1 MQNILQ
7 KFKQSSIVFKKPG
20 ILSENLK
27 SWKAPTILQFNIFW
41 WNFAC
46 IFYLPISSKA
56 FVGFFKFHLDLELF
70 TKNFY
75 TLLFYTFIKNS
86 RSKQKKQ
93 NSPNNLISKKIQF
106 LIAHVS
112 HLNVSW
118 RSVGPRTDPWGTPAL
133 TEYSCEDLQSRTNEK
148 KGQISD
154 LEFHKFFKKT
164 SMQNYQ
170 KPWIYQVLPLE

>member
-41 WNFAC
+41 WNFAY

-56 FVGFFKFHLDLELF
+56 CVGFFKFHLDLELF

-112 HLNVSW
+112 HLNVKLEKCRTKNGPLRNSSIDWIFLW
-118 RSVGPRTDPWGTPAL
+118 RL
-133 TEYSCEDLQSRTNEK
+133 TIQNQWEK
-148 KGQISD
+148 RPNIWPGIS
-154 LEFHKFFKKT
+154 
-164 SMQNYQ
+164 
-170 KPWIYQVLPLE
+170 